1 MQFDDFKTWMTEAQS
16 AFPDMR
22 KWLGGQ
28 SPDARKDVW
37 KTWRKAMDGVRLD
50 AGLAAIDKIVGDAKL
65 QPFGGKWDQ
74 LPGIVIGLCAGSNGR
89 PKGDKRCICFGEG
102 IVTVGVKYQAETFDG
117 NKLPVIEIDGV
128 KHCGPIGA
136 ACLCPVGKW
145 VNECRARKYD
155 ATTGPKLLPAYD
167 PKRMTLWRG
176 TDLVFAPAMEERDR
190 LSMNQAMIDF
200 DGVAVDQP
208 MAAMLDL

>member
-1 MQFDDFKTWMTEAQS
+1 MTYEEFKPWMQAVQSSFPDLRKWMAAQS
-16 AFPDMR
+16 DDGR
-22 KWLGGQ
+22 KE
-28 SPDARKDVW
+28 VW
-37 KTWRKAMDGVRLD
+37 KSWRKALSDVSSSHAMS
-50 AGLAAIDKIVGDAKL
+50 AIDKIVGDSKL

-74 LPGIVIGLCAGSNGR
+74 LPGIVLGLCAGSSGR

-167 PKRMTLWRG
+167 PQRMTLWRG
-176 TDLVFAPAMEERDR
+176 TDLVFAPVIEERER
-190 LSMNQAMIDF
+190 LSMSQAMIDF
-200 DGVAVDQP
+200 DGVAMDPATVNMFGP
-208 MAAMLDL
+208 